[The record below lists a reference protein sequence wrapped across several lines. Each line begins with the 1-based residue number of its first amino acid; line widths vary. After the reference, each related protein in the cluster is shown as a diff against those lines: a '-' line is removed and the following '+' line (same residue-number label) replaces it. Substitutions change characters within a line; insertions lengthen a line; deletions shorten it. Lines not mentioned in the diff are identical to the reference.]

1 MDLFPFFPIDSAKI
15 ILNDRQDSKNF
26 KHKLVYPTECID
38 EEIESQRIIDEINK
52 FMVVYQ
58 EIHVDEQLADMT
70 DMPVYDDDEPER
82 KNTPE
87 WITWARNNIDLY
99 YEADFF
105 LDFFES
111 VLNDCASDSREK
123 HPSWNSLKKFDI
135 GLILGGL
142 SEYFLYLPYID
153 QGIDPTIKFKT
164 YEQKQLYKINIYKEL
179 LLRDEDDLVNFV
191 DNVQKMSSISEKA
204 QNMVKEISESDI
216 WFGYELPS
224 RRYHYL
230 RKENNLGYDD
240 RKVKRTKEALEVL
253 WQDDNHPDY
262 PPELVFASWTWS
274 AIYQHHKY
282 PRLSHSRA
290 VEVHLKKHSIPK
302 DQRFIDRVTTLTTP
316 ARLKT
321 GDWKLYDP
329 NRKAEK
335 KEGDTQ
341 T

>member
-1 MDLFPFFPIDSAKI
+1 MDLFPFFPIDSSKI
-15 ILNDRQDSKNF
+15 ILNCRQDYRDF
-26 KHKLVYPTECID
+26 VHKLVYPTECID
-38 EEIESQRIIDEINK
+38 EEIESKTIVDEINK
-52 FMVVYQ
+52 FMAFYQ
-58 EIHVDEQLADMT
+58 EIHVDEKLVDMA
-70 DMPVYDDDEPER
+70 DMPVYDDGEPER

-87 WITWARNNIDLY
+87 WIAWARNNIDLY

-111 VLNDCASDSREK
+111 VINDWASDSRKK
-123 HPSWNSLKKFDI
+123 HSSWSSLKKFDI

-153 QGIDPTIKFKT
+153 QGIDPTIQFKSF
-164 YEQKQLYKINIYKEL
+164 EQKNLYKIKIYKEL
-179 LLRDEDDLVNFV
+179 LLRDEEDLVNFV
-191 DNVQKMSSISEKA
+191 DNVQKMTSISAVAEK
-204 QNMVKEISESDI
+204 MSRDISDSLI
-216 WFGYELPS
+216 WFGNELPS
-224 RRYHYL
+224 RRYKSL
-230 RKENNLGYDD
+230 RPENNLGCDD
-240 RKVKRTKEALEVL
+240 RKVIRTKEALEVL
-253 WQDDNHPDY
+253 WQDQNHPDY

-274 AIYQHHKY
+274 AIYQHHEY

-290 VEVHLKKHSIPK
+290 VEVHLKKHNIPK
-302 DQRFIDRVTTLTTP
+302 DQRFIDRVTTITTP

-341 T
+341 A